1 LCVGNYSFLFFFTTI
16 KKNFRRC
23 IVFNAI
29 KMERKIRVRF
39 APSPTGPLHIGGVR
53 TALYNYFFAKQH
65 GGEMILRIEDTDQTR
80 FVPGAEE
87 YIIEALK
94 WLGIKF
100 DEGVGIGGN
109 YGPYRQSERKP
120 MYKQYADQLINTGWA
135 YYAFDKPEELD
146 AKRKEFEAQKKT
158 FQYDCNTRS
167 GMCNSLTLPAG
178 EVERR
183 ISSGEPYVVRF
194 KFPADTE
201 IRVHDLIRGEVKM
214 NSNLLD
220 DKVLFKS
227 DGMPTYHLANI
238 VDDHT
243 MEISHVIRGEE
254 WLPSAPLHVML
265 YKAFGWEDTMPQ
277 FAHLPLLLKPDGNG
291 KLSKRD
297 GDRLG
302 FPVFPLEWHDP
313 KTGEVSS
320 GYREKGYFPEAVVN
334 ILAFL
339 GWNPGVEQEIFSID
353 ELVKIFSLDRIS
365 KSGAKFDV
373 EKAKWFNHKYIQA
386 KSDEEITA
394 IFEKDLA
401 ERGINA
407 KHDYVLQ
414 VVALMKE
421 RVSFVS
427 ELWEQTTYFFQA
439 PTEYDP
445 AVIKKRWKEDTPAH
459 LTEIRKI
466 VETTAFEKQTLHDA
480 VMGYIQGHELNM
492 GQIMNSFRLTL
503 VGAAKGPDLFE
514 LISMLGKDETIAR
527 LQKGIETIK
536 QI

>member
-1 LCVGNYSFLFFFTTI
+1 
-16 KKNFRRC
+16 
-23 IVFNAI
+23 
-29 KMERKIRVRF
+29 MDRKVRVRF

-53 TALYNYFFAKQH
+53 TALYNYFFAKQN
-65 GGEMILRIEDTDQTR
+65 GGDMILRIEDTDQTR

-87 YIIEALK
+87 YIIEALT

-120 MYKQYADQLINTGWA
+120 MYKQYADQLIATGWA

-158 FQYDCNTRS
+158 FQYDCNTRKD
-167 GMCNSLTLPAG
+167 MCNSLTLPVD
-178 EVERR
+178 EVKRR
-183 ISSGEPYVVRF
+183 IESGEPYVVRF

-201 IRVHDLIRGEVKM
+201 IHVHDLIRGEVKM

-243 MEISHVIRGEE
+243 MEVSHVIRGEE

-353 ELVKIFSLDRIS
+353 ELVKLFSLDRIS

-373 EKAKWFNHKYIQA
+373 EKAKWFNHKYLQA
-386 KSDEEITA
+386 KPNEEITVL
-394 IFEKDLA
+394 FEKDLA
-401 ERGINA
+401 QRGVSA
-407 KHDYVLQ
+407 AHDYVFA
-414 VVALMKE
+414 VVELMKE

-427 ELWEQTTYFFQA
+427 ELWEQTHYFFQA

-459 LTEIRKI
+459 LTKIKEII
-466 VETTAFEKQTLHDA
+466 QNTPFEKQLMHDA
-480 VMGYIQGHELNM
+480 VMEYIQSNELNM

-503 VGAAKGPDLFE
+503 VGAAKGPDLFV
-514 LISMLGKDETIAR
+514 LITMLGKEETLAR
-527 LQKGIETIK
+527 MQKGIETIK
-536 QI
+536 TI